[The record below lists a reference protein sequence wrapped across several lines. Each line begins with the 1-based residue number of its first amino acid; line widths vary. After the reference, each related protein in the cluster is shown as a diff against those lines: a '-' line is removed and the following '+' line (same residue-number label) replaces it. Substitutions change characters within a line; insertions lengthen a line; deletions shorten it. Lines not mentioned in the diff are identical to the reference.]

1 MKGLDIG
8 KMMTKKYRIAET
20 FYPRYTVFLY
30 ATMRYFYITTI
41 RDAQAEAGMPYSVI
55 VFSAAV

>member
-1 MKGLDIG
+1 
-8 KMMTKKYRIAET
+8 MTYKPIFI
-20 FYPRYTVFLY
+20 FYYTVFLY
-30 ATMRYFYITTI
+30 STIRYFYITTI